1 MFSLENENAEDIQIN
16 SRSYEEKII
25 VEVVLLISWRIKNVT
40 QTLVSTPV
48 LKSHEC
54 LIQTSA
60 QKMSLPKCE
69 HLCKLSIYVM
79 WAFMECL
86 CTTINIQYQCTC
98 TVIINGLISVTSFN
112 CSFSTDS

>member
-25 VEVVLLISWRIKNVT
+25 VEEVLLISWRIKNVT
-40 QTLVSTPV
+40 VSTPV

-69 HLCKLSIYVM
+69 RLCKHNVPP
-79 WAFMECL
+79 
-86 CTTINIQYQCTC
+86 
-98 TVIINGLISVTSFN
+98 
-112 CSFSTDS
+112 